1 MNRNFTSIL
10 ALILVCLVFGFLT
23 GCGSSSSSTPP
34 PPPTITISATSGSGQ
49 TANVGDAFTNML
61 VATVTSNGTA
71 DSGVT
76 VTFTPVPGPAGQSCT
91 PSSTTAT
98 TASDGTASITCT
110 ANSTPGGYSVT
121 AAATGATGL
130 ASFTEGNTAP
140 RVLVFYV
147 NGLENSATDGP
158 VYYGVA
164 GAVGFDLNGNVLGGE
179 QDYNDG
185 QNGFMSP
192 ATTIAATGSSMTVDP
207 TTGTGTLVLNVSAS
221 NSGVG
226 VNGIE
231 TFAVQFINA
240 SHALITQFDGSA
252 TSSGS
257 LDLQTATSAVDGNFA
272 FTLSGIDTA
281 GTPFAFGG
289 VFSDTSGSI
298 HGTYDENDAG
308 EAFVGNTLTAAD
320 NGVGADVYGRGSIT
334 GFTDPSNANEPISL
348 VYYVVGPEV
357 LRIIDVDADDTMAG
371 SAYGQG
377 SATSFDSTVLS
388 KDVFGILDNTEDE
401 VVVAAGQLVA
411 VNTAAGT
418 FSATFTGEGDDDE
431 GGAVLATGTPGGVTG
446 HYSFSTTVLGYGSM
460 TGITGLGSIHTLGL
474 YATDPTLNLLDPNNT
489 TASNLG
495 AALVLGL
502 DDFAEPTGV
511 VIQQGTVASDG
522 SDLDHSYG
530 FGAQA
535 FVDNGSFPTGNPG
548 WEFDFVGQGTFAS
561 RVFRAGTGAPPTP
574 LAISDPFASFVP
586 GTPDEYTAVP
596 IAGTAAAPDAAG
608 RYAFRSATPFAVGPV
623 GGAGG
628 PTVDFTVVLYE
639 AGPGLVFSIDE
650 DANTEWLG
658 TFQQKTA
665 ILQKPTTSSS
675 LTVARDSG
683 CSRLVHWG
691 RARLSRER
699 RRGWR
704 RSITNGALAK
714 LDAHFSI

>member
-192 ATTIAATGSSMTVDP
+192 ANTIAATGSSMTVDP
-207 TTGTGTLVLNVSAS
+207 TTGTGTLILNVSAS
-221 NSGVG
+221 NPNVG
-226 VNGIE
+226 ANGIE

-257 LDLQTATSAVDGNFA
+257 LDLQTATSGAGGNFA
-272 FTLSGIDTA
+272 FTLSGLDTTNQA
-281 GTPFAFGG
+281 TVAYGG
-289 VFSDTSGSI
+289 VFSNTSGTI
-298 HGTYDENDAG
+298 HGTYDENDFG
-308 EAFVGNTLTAAD
+308 TVLVGNTLAATD
-320 NGVGADVYGRGSIT
+320 NGVGADVYG
-334 GFTDPSNANEPISL
+334 
-348 VYYVVGPEV
+348 
-357 LRIIDVDADDTMAG
+357 
-371 SAYGQG
+371 
-377 SATSFDSTVLS
+377 
-388 KDVFGILDNTEDE
+388 
-401 VVVAAGQLVA
+401 
-411 VNTAAGT
+411 
-418 FSATFTGEGDDDE
+418 
-431 GGAVLATGTPGGVTG
+431 
-446 HYSFSTTVLGYGSM
+446 
-460 TGITGLGSIHTLGL
+460 
-474 YATDPTLNLLDPNNT
+474 
-489 TASNLG
+489 
-495 AALVLGL
+495 
-502 DDFAEPTGV
+502 
-511 VIQQGTVASDG
+511 
-522 SDLDHSYG
+522 
-530 FGAQA
+530 
-535 FVDNGSFPTGNPG
+535 
-548 WEFDFVGQGTFAS
+548 
-561 RVFRAGTGAPPTP
+561 
-574 LAISDPFASFVP
+574 
-586 GTPDEYTAVP
+586 
-596 IAGTAAAPDAAG
+596 
-608 RYAFRSATPFAVGPV
+608 
-623 GGAGG
+623 
-628 PTVDFTVVLYE
+628 
-639 AGPGLVFSIDE
+639 
-650 DANTEWLG
+650 
-658 TFQQKTA
+658 
-665 ILQKPTTSSS
+665 
-675 LTVARDSG
+675 
-683 CSRLVHWG
+683 
-691 RARLSRER
+691 
-699 RRGWR
+699 
-704 RSITNGALAK
+704 
-714 LDAHFSI
+714 